1 MLTKGINKKRY
12 PFLYEFYRLRKMR
25 TLEGREFWE
34 NHEMRIS
41 IERAKLNL
49 ILSIRNEFG
58 DNKKIHMPETE
69 YNPPTPFL

>member
-1 MLTKGINKKRY
+1 
-12 PFLYEFYRLRKMR
+12 MR

-58 DNKKIHMPETE
+58 GDRNIHMPETE

>member
-1 MLTKGINKKRY
+1 MVNFICKKRY
-12 PFLYEFYRLRKMR
+12 PFLYEFYRLEKMR

-34 NHEMRIS
+34 NNEMRIS

-69 YNPPTPFL
+69 INPPTPFL